1 MPVSNLHLHFDDCQH
16 VHIEVTKENST
27 KHCQMLGSE
36 PYLKIDVKNLA
47 AALESGV
54 PKTAYF
60 PVVLRQ
66 HMSAN
71 ITGTKM

>member
-1 MPVSNLHLHFDDCQH
+1 
-16 VHIEVTKENST
+16 
-27 KHCQMLGSE
+27 MLGSE
-36 PYLKIDVKNLA
+36 PYLKMDVKNLA